1 MTSTISP
8 VFKELKQYD
17 KINVIDV
24 GSARASFLVE
34 LEKFFDLKNVYAIG
48 IDPIDYGVESHY
60 DKFYRVCLDDVKTP
74 QRKIFY
80 NDDQSSSL
88 FSSKGE
94 EIGFIDILN
103 INSIIDV
110 DFPEEI
116 IHFIKIDAEGKDL
129 SIVKSLSK
137 QNLNRIKFIAIE
149 CPNKIPRYDGE
160 YIKKDCIDYFD
171 SINFE
176 FFYEYDTTIEPWNK
190 SDLSDVVFINK
201 REL

>member
-1 MTSTISP
+1 MTT
-8 VFKELKQYD
+8 
-17 KINVIDV
+17 
-24 GSARASFLVE
+24 FLVE

-74 QRKIFY
+74 QKQIFY

-88 FSSKGE
+88 LSSKGE
-94 EIGFIDILN
+94 KMGLVDILN

-110 DFPEEI
+110 DIPENI

-137 QNLNRIKFIAIE
+137 QNLNRTKFIAIE

-160 YIKKDCIDYFD
+160 YIKKDCIDYFN

-176 FFYEYDTTIEPWNK
+176 FFYEYDTNIESWNK

>member
-24 GSARASFLVE
+24 GSARASFLME

-60 DKFYRVCLDDVKTP
+60 DKFYRVCLDDVETP
-74 QRKIFY
+74 QKQIFY

-88 FSSKGE
+88 LSSKGE
-94 EIGFIDILN
+94 KMGLVDILN

-110 DFPEEI
+110 DIPENI

-137 QNLNRIKFIAIE
+137 QNLNRTKFIAIE

-160 YIKKDCIDYFD
+160 YIKKDCIEYFN

-176 FFYEYDTTIEPWNK
+176 FFYIYKTTLPSRINFAVYLQR
-190 SDLSDVVFINK
+190 LSRNF
-201 REL
+201 

>member
-74 QRKIFY
+74 QRQIFY

-94 EIGFIDILN
+94 FTKLVRLIF
-103 INSIIDV
+103 
-110 DFPEEI
+110 
-116 IHFIKIDAEGKDL
+116 
-129 SIVKSLSK
+129 
-137 QNLNRIKFIAIE
+137 
-149 CPNKIPRYDGE
+149 
-160 YIKKDCIDYFD
+160 
-171 SINFE
+171 
-176 FFYEYDTTIEPWNK
+176 
-190 SDLSDVVFINK
+190 
-201 REL
+201 